1 MRQCSVSAASAQNVG
16 RPAQLRSWRTLSC
29 LQDTVWVLTDCGS
42 GAVTGSCVYQPA
54 RQPGSQSVPAGCET
68 FVPAGASQVM
78 PSLPA
83 QAAHVTFHLCV
94 TPASG
99 PGCISTVHIM
109 NRFVLSEL
117 ELAGVR

>member
-1 MRQCSVSAASAQNVG
+1 MAVAQSLGHVCT
-16 RPAQLRSWRTLSC
+16 S
-29 LQDTVWVLTDCGS
+29 
-42 GAVTGSCVYQPA
+42 
-54 RQPGSQSVPAGCET
+54 QPGSQSVPAGCET

-99 PGCISTVHIM
+99 PGCISTVHIV
-109 NRFVLSEL
+109 NTFVLTEL